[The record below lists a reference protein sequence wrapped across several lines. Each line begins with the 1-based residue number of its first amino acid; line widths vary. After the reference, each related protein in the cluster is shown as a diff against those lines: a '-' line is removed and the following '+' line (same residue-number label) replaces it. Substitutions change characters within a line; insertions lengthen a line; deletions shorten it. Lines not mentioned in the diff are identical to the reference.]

1 MKAATAA
8 RPITIEEL
16 TSRRILEHTDLLND
30 SFSAADEF
38 LVKIRALGG
47 LSRRVTLSS
56 GRGGEKKGNEDT
68 DEEKEDLDE
77 LKDASLESGETLPT
91 KTPLLGLHPHPH
103 VQRPP
108 PLLRCHPAATSRFG
122 SLLLSLSA
130 DVRSTDDVIALK
142 GVQFNTT
149 GGRA

>member
-47 LSRRVTLSS
+47 LSHRVTLSS
-56 GRGGEKKGNEDT
+56 GRGGEKKKGNEDT

-77 LKDASLESGETLPT
+77 LKDASLESGEILPT
-91 KTPLLGLHPHPH
+91 KTPLLGLHPHPP
-103 VQRPP
+103 VQRRPP
-108 PLLRCHPAATSRFG
+108 PSPFYVA
-122 SLLLSLSA
+122 
-130 DVRSTDDVIALK
+130 I
-142 GVQFNTT
+142 QQ
-149 GGRA
+149 